1 MRTMRMSWLLMILG
15 LLFLTGCSV
24 EQEKVDPNSY
34 HKFEG
39 LPLTVLNI
47 PVARFKSNCYI
58 AYDPKTLDAVVIDPG
73 GEAEKIISLAKE
85 NKLKVKKIILTH
97 GHGDHTKAASEVK
110 KATKAEVLIH
120 SNDASILYE
129 ITADRFLT
137 DGEKIPV
144 GGQTL
149 TVVCTPGHTPGGI
162 TLVSEGLAF
171 TGDTLFNCG
180 MGRTDLPGGSKEA
193 LDSSIKYLLFNL
205 PPSTRIFPGHKTD
218 STIGAEK
225 SRYFSE

>member
-1 MRTMRMSWLLMILG
+1 MSWLFMILW
-15 LLFLTGCSV
+15 LSFSTGCSV
-24 EQEKVDPNSY
+24 EKEKVDPNSY
-34 HKFEG
+34 QKIEG
-39 LPLTVLNI
+39 MPLTVLHI

-73 GEAEKIISLAKE
+73 GEAEKIISLIKE
-85 NKLKVKKIILTH
+85 NKLKANKIILTH
-97 GHGDHTKAASEVK
+97 GHGDHTKAAAEIK

-120 SNDASILYE
+120 NNDASILYE

-149 TVVCTPGHTPGGI
+149 TVVLTPGHTPGGI
-162 TLVSEGLAF
+162 TLVTEGIAF
-171 TGDTLFNCG
+171 TGDTLFNG
-180 MGRTDLPGGSKEA
+180 GIGRTDLPGGSMEA
-193 LDSSIKYLLFNL
+193 LNSSIKYLLFNL

-218 STIGAEK
+218 STIGTEK
-225 SRYFSE
+225 SRNFSE